1 VTGHRLRAVL
11 AGVGLIL
18 SGLSG
23 AASAHPWNAL
33 PDAPA
38 VTADAGAP
46 AAVPSPDRIPLDL
59 APGSAPLPDPPKHP
73 GPPTVALVAGALVL
87 AAGMARRRR
96 SLALALALLLGL
108 VAFEGVFHAALHW
121 RHLPHADNLVIG
133 AAITPQVL
141 ADADVEETAPP
152 PLAFVGEAI
161 VRPDAAISHTLVA
174 SKPGRAPPF
183 RAA

>member
-23 AASAHPWNAL
+23 AAWAHPWRAI

-38 VTADAGAP
+38 VTDEAGAP
-46 AAVPSPDRIPLDL
+46 SRAPSPDSTPLDL
-59 APGSAPLPDPPKHP
+59 ATAPRPDPPRHP
-73 GPPTVALVAGALVL
+73 GPPTVALLAGALVL
-87 AAGMARRRR
+87 GAGIARRRR

-133 AAITPQVL
+133 AALTPQAL

-152 PLAFVGEAI
+152 PLSLVGEAPD
-161 VRPDAAISHTLVA
+161 RPDAAIGHDPVA
-174 SKPGRAPPF
+174 SKPGRAPPPL